1 MSQEAVLYSVKD
13 GVATITLNRPQ
24 KLNAFDSAM
33 TKGLGQALKSAARDD
48 SVRVLVLTGAGRAFS
63 AGQDLAEFQGQEE
76 VAFSEHLRHGFNRII
91 RQMRSLE
98 KPIIGAING
107 VAAGAAV
114 GIALATDIRIASEQ
128 ASFISAFVRI
138 GLAPDTGV
146 SWLLTRLAGPTKAL
160 EMMITGEPVS
170 AHSALELGLVNLVT
184 PALDLEATVND
195 WSQRLASGPTRA
207 IGLTKR
213 IFNKALE
220 APLEEILEYEAMIQ
234 DVAGST
240 EDHAE
245 GVQAFLEKREA
256 QFKGK

>member
-33 TKGLGQALKSAARDD
+33 TQGLSQALKQAARDD
-48 SVRVLVLTGAGRAFS
+48 AVRALVLTGAGRAFS
-63 AGQDLAEFQGQEE
+63 AGQDLAEFQTKGDL
-76 VAFSEHLRHGFNRII
+76 VISEHLRHGFNRII
-91 RQMRSLE
+91 AQMRGLE

-114 GIALATDIRIASEQ
+114 GIALATDIRIASEE
-128 ASFISAFVRI
+128 ASFISAFIRI
-138 GLAPDTGV
+138 GLVPDTGV

-170 AHSALELGLVNLVT
+170 AHAALELGLVNQVV
-184 PALDLEATVND
+184 PALDLEATVNE

-213 IFNKALE
+213 IFNKALD
-220 APLEEILEYEAMIQ
+220 APLAEVLEYEAMLQ
-234 DVAGST
+234 DVAGAT

-256 QFKGK
+256 QFKGR